1 MPDPYVIQSI
11 GGQLVVNR
19 NGERIVATTRDDL
32 ARLVMQSDR
41 RAEQREQLK
50 RMGFAS

>member
-1 MPDPYVIQSI
+1 MFEPYRIESV
-11 GGQLVVNR
+11 GGQLVVRR
-19 NGERIVATTRDDL
+19 NGETIRATSYDDL

-50 RMGFAS
+50 RMGLAS